1 MTATETTK
9 SSYEITDWTL
19 LQYHNKCVARVAN
32 WADICKSVI
41 HLQVDNGSSLLA
53 VVLKVA
59 SFAIVTIGFLLYDVL
74 NEAWRG
80 SFPKRE
86 ITAEPPPKP
95 VEPPKEKAPPPTPK
109 KQTPKKPEGG
119 AISAK
124 LDLLDGG
131 LAESL
136 EKADEHTE
144 QLESI
149 ASDVD
154 TIKTSVGHLE
164 KSLTEIQKKIDG
176 ITKKVIEQITPLI
189 NKPIAKQVSFAGASV
204 LPADTPK
211 NWKAPKY
218 PKTPDANRTPLNA
231 PSHSTPSSLD
241 ESISQLS
248 EIDDLSLSHHSDEE
262 DEAFVTPPISDPNAK
277 ETITMSK
284 QDMALVRQTLA
295 KSGLAIA
302 NSTPHS
308 TSKTKHSG
316 NDSTPLL
323 NPKKGNLFADTNLT
337 PMPSLKRLPG
347 AFLTP
352 NPSEESMQFTPN
364 HSEITSLC
372 EDMQLTPNHSKII
385 VNPPPSSTK
394 RMKTPTRVSSI
405 SFNTPAKSTD
415 NDGS

>member
-32 WADICKSVI
+32 WADVCKSVI
-41 HLQVDNGSSLLA
+41 HLQVDNRSSLLA

-59 SFAIVTIGFLLYDVL
+59 FFAIVTIGFLLYDVL

-80 SFPKRE
+80 SFSKNE
-86 ITAEPPPKP
+86 VSAEPPPKP
-95 VEPPKEKAPPPTPK
+95 IEPPKQKAPPPTPK
-109 KQTPKKPEGG
+109 KQTP
-119 AISAK
+119 AVDSTVSAK

-154 TIKTSVGHLE
+154 TIKTRVGRLE

-176 ITKKVIEQITPLI
+176 ITKKVIDQITPLI

-204 LPADTPK
+204 LPTGTPE
-211 NWKAPKY
+211 NWTNPNQ
-218 PKTPDANRTPLNA
+218 TPYFYRGPPLDSSPHTLLSNA
-231 PSHSTPSSLD
+231 TF
-241 ESISQLS
+241 SQPS
-248 EIDDLSLSHHSDEE
+248 EIKGLSLSHHSEEE

-277 ETITMSK
+277 ETITMSTEH
-284 QDMALVRQTLA
+284 MALLRKALA
-295 KSGLAIA
+295 KSGFVIENL
-302 NSTPHS
+302 TPYS
-308 TSKTKHSG
+308 ASKTKHSG

-323 NPKKGNLFADTNLT
+323 NPKKKNLFEGDISLT
-337 PMPSLKRLPG
+337 PPSLKRLKG

-352 NPSEESMQFTPN
+352 NLDEKPMEE
-364 HSEITSLC
+364 
-372 EDMQLTPNHSKII
+372 TPNHSKITGPL
-385 VNPPPSSTK
+385 NASFCKSASK
-394 RMKTPTRVSSI
+394 KTPLGVPSV
-405 SFNTPAKSTD
+405 SFNTPVKPKDTD
-415 NDGS
+415 